1 MPQENMEVV
10 LRANA
15 AANGGDYA
23 GAAAAWHPD
32 TELRDLAHAVDTEQA
47 VKGRGPGVRGRT
59 SIRRKLS
66 KPWGCRSRRPPG

>member
-1 MPQENMEVV
+1 MSQENVEVV

-32 TELRDLAHAVDTEQA
+32 AELRDLAHAVDTDADGQGEGCHAGVVVA
-47 VKGRGPGVRGRT
+47 VA
-59 SIRRKLS
+59 
-66 KPWGCRSRRPPG
+66 